1 MRRAIRASFL
11 LFLSAEASAFSQPRC
26 STRRATS
33 RLSAHDQTTKNAS
46 ASAVERRDVLVAWTV
61 ASSVLLLPT
70 AASAGID
77 VSGIRVEGS
86 NSVAGGGSNI
96 KEQLKAY
103 DGSGSRRVEEIRA
116 VSSSSAAAI
125 KPTATAPVAP
135 PGVATWALRA
145 SEPTYRKLNLGTINR
160 YEGQLVSPK
169 GPMARGISVSFDF
182 PSDWLQ
188 LDRANGCVQYVDQRN
203 GDKLYWLRATLPD
216 DASSLSSAPKSF
228 FANAIFDPQ
237 GSLVK
242 FGGLTVEDY
251 KASGDK
257 LTECPNNACAPHRRL
272 KLKFATVTGNGLRV
286 ERRGLVD
293 AYQVEGDVYMLV
305 TSSNA
310 VKFEKGGIERD
321 TVEAIVDSFRIDV

>member
-1 MRRAIRASFL
+1 V
-11 LFLSAEASAFSQPRC
+11 SAFSQPRF
-26 STRRATS
+26 STRIATC
-33 RLSAHDQTTKNAS
+33 RLSARRQTTTKNAS
-46 ASAVERRDVLVAWTV
+46 ASSSVERKDFLVAWTT
-61 ASSVLLLPT
+61 ASFVLLLPT

-86 NSVAGGGSNI
+86 NSVAGGGSSNI

-242 FGGLTVEDY
+242 SGGLTVEDY